1 MTDALTQFYDRPYI
15 SYQERNL
22 TESADL
28 YFTSILRSKTVL
40 KQGDLPSPY
49 QQLFEVKTGMQS
61 FTCTFKGAQRQFDWL
76 EISIFYNKLLQHTT
90 IYDSQDLELAS
101 KLIKTVKFENTMT
114 YSLTEKLSYDL
125 EKEDDK
131 NILYKMLVA
140 KACEGCTTAPL
151 IQYKNNEIYQKITKE
166 DEFTTN
172 DTDNRIWID
181 MRRSKGYTDEL
192 EKIKINR
199 DDRGLA
205 VVIGFKEAAAKQLGV
220 RIVGYSQGEY
230 WYLLSNK
237 GYIMSFKNYNIL
249 KADQS

>member
-1 MTDALTQFYDRPYI
+1 
-15 SYQERNL
+15 
-22 TESADL
+22 
-28 YFTSILRSKTVL
+28 
-40 KQGDLPSPY
+40 
-49 QQLFEVKTGMQS
+49 MQS

-90 IYDSQDLELAS
+90 IYDSYDLELAS

>member
-1 MTDALTQFYDRPYI
+1 
-15 SYQERNL
+15 
-22 TESADL
+22 
-28 YFTSILRSKTVL
+28 
-40 KQGDLPSPY
+40 
-49 QQLFEVKTGMQS
+49 MQS

-90 IYDSQDLELAS
+90 IYDSYDLELAS

-192 EKIKINR
+192 EKISR
-199 DDRGLA
+199 DDSGLA
-205 VVIGFKEAAAKQLGV
+205 VVIGFKEAAPK
-220 RIVGYSQGEY
+220 
-230 WYLLSNK
+230 K
-237 GYIMSFKNYNIL
+237 
-249 KADQS
+249 